1 MSAPSPR
8 SFLVTETI
16 DLLLYI
22 SKTQSFTETSRLMG
36 LSQSMVSRKLSAFE
50 AATGITAVD
59 RSSRPVKLTPE
70 GKMLLEALMPYIE
83 GLPVVLDKLQTDS
96 NIKRKLRIGFVDTFT
111 RYIACHVIKDVSS
124 DVTQCTAL
132 SGTSDHLLH
141 CFKRDELD
149 VFITSDPSLGLED
162 VRRQFFYGEPSLLAY
177 PASVQFPESNIDWS
191 HLRFCGLPCIGLT
204 TGSGGGKLF
213 DNFLLTHNIPIH
225 QRINVDSTAV
235 LLELINEGIGWA
247 ITRPAGII
255 QHWETIPNV
264 KLAPIPKPLLSRELY
279 LVSKKS
285 FPFDL
290 FRLIVE
296 SLVRITRE
304 QLAKKTIEFAPW
316 LKEDIYTID
325 LDNDKKIPFSAFLKH
340 EEIIR

>member
-1 MSAPSPR
+1 MSSLSPR

-50 AATGITAVD
+50 ATTGITAVD

-162 VRRQFFYGEPSLLAY
+162 ILLRRTVASCLSGIRSVPGKQYRLAASEILRSPLHRADHRKRRRQ
-177 PASVQFPESNIDWS
+177 VI
-191 HLRFCGLPCIGLT
+191 
-204 TGSGGGKLF
+204 
-213 DNFLLTHNIPIH
+213 
-225 QRINVDSTAV
+225 
-235 LLELINEGIGWA
+235 
-247 ITRPAGII
+247 
-255 QHWETIPNV
+255 
-264 KLAPIPKPLLSRELY
+264 
-279 LVSKKS
+279 
-285 FPFDL
+285 
-290 FRLIVE
+290 
-296 SLVRITRE
+296 
-304 QLAKKTIEFAPW
+304 
-316 LKEDIYTID
+316 
-325 LDNDKKIPFSAFLKH
+325 
-340 EEIIR
+340 

>member
-1 MSAPSPR
+1 M
-8 SFLVTETI
+8 
-16 DLLLYI
+16 
-22 SKTQSFTETSRLMG
+22 
-36 LSQSMVSRKLSAFE
+36 
-50 AATGITAVD
+50 
-59 RSSRPVKLTPE
+59 
-70 GKMLLEALMPYIE
+70 
-83 GLPVVLDKLQTDS
+83 PVVLDKLQTDS

-177 PASVQFPESNIDWS
+177 PASVQFPESNIDWP

-235 LLELINEGIGWA
+235 LLELINEGMGWA

-264 KLAPIPKPLLSRELY
+264 KLAPMPKPLLSRELY

-304 QLAKKTIEFAPW
+304 RLAKKTIEFASW

-325 LDNDKKIPFSAFLKH
+325 LDNDKKIPYSTFLKH

>member
-132 SGTSDHLLH
+132 SGTSDHFLSIHTTL
-141 CFKRDELD
+141 
-149 VFITSDPSLGLED
+149 S
-162 VRRQFFYGEPSLLAY
+162 
-177 PASVQFPESNIDWS
+177 PE
-191 HLRFCGLPCIGLT
+191 
-204 TGSGGGKLF
+204 
-213 DNFLLTHNIPIH
+213 
-225 QRINVDSTAV
+225 
-235 LLELINEGIGWA
+235 
-247 ITRPAGII
+247 
-255 QHWETIPNV
+255 
-264 KLAPIPKPLLSRELY
+264 
-279 LVSKKS
+279 
-285 FPFDL
+285 
-290 FRLIVE
+290 
-296 SLVRITRE
+296 
-304 QLAKKTIEFAPW
+304 
-316 LKEDIYTID
+316 
-325 LDNDKKIPFSAFLKH
+325 
-340 EEIIR
+340 

>member
-1 MSAPSPR
+1 MSSLSPR

-36 LSQSMVSRKLSAFE
+36 LWSPANSVLLRRT
-50 AATGITAVD
+50 TGITAVD

-177 PASVQFPESNIDWS
+177 PASVQFPESNIDWP
-191 HLRFCGLPCIGLT
+191 HLRFCGLPYIGLT

-213 DNFLLTHNIPIH
+213 NNFLLTP
-225 QRINVDSTAV
+225 
-235 LLELINEGIGWA
+235 
-247 ITRPAGII
+247 
-255 QHWETIPNV
+255 QHPD
-264 KLAPIPKPLLSRELY
+264 PS
-279 LVSKKS
+279 
-285 FPFDL
+285 
-290 FRLIVE
+290 
-296 SLVRITRE
+296 
-304 QLAKKTIEFAPW
+304 
-316 LKEDIYTID
+316 EDQC
-325 LDNDKKIPFSAFLKH
+325 
-340 EEIIR
+340 

>member
-1 MSAPSPR
+1 
-8 SFLVTETI
+8 
-16 DLLLYI
+16 
-22 SKTQSFTETSRLMG
+22 MG

-50 AATGITAVD
+50 ATTGITAVD
-59 RSSRPVKLTPE
+59 RSSRPVSLTPE

-83 GLPVVLDKLQTDS
+83 GFPVVLDKLQTAS

-177 PASVQFPESNIDWS
+177 PASVQFPESNIDWP
-191 HLRFCGLPCIGLT
+191 HLRFCGLPYIGLT

-235 LLELINEGIGWA
+235 LLELINEGMGWA

-264 KLAPIPKPLLSRELY
+264 KLAPMPKPLLSRELY

-304 QLAKKTIEFAPW
+304 RLAKKTIEFASW

-325 LDNDKKIPFSAFLKH
+325 LDNDKKIPYSTFLKH

>member
-59 RSSRPVKLTPE
+59 RSSRTVKLTPK

-191 HLRFCGLPCIGLT
+191 HLIFCGLPYIGLT

-235 LLELINEGIGWA
+235 LLELINEGMGWA

-264 KLAPIPKPLLSRELY
+264 KLAPMPKPLLSRELY